1 MTEAGNGHAIKRG
14 NAIII
19 KAHLPPSWAEPRSSY
34 FLPNSHHL
42 TSSSSLFSSCPF
54 DIETSNNLP
63 DEAHDLAIAPE
74 PIAHTRGCRMT
85 SYLSRLSLMPGFP
98 EYTGPHKVGTI
109 DVELPVSDL
118 DCPSPSPDESISTV
132 QYRIFYPC
140 QPDAKGKK
148 NVNWLPAPQRGY
160 ISAYTKFLGAGSMLA
175 ELISYVCCNS

>member
-1 MTEAGNGHAIKRG
+1 MRS
-14 NAIII
+14 NAII
-19 KAHLPPSWAEPRSSY
+19 KVHLPPSWGGAEVCVFSCQILTPS
-34 FLPNSHHL
+34 LPHPF
-42 TSSSSLFSSCPF
+42 SSLLAYLTLKRRITFLAKLTIWRLPLNRLRT
-54 DIETSNNLP
+54 IET
-63 DEAHDLAIAPE
+63 PE
-74 PIAHTRGCRMT
+74 MT
-85 SYLSRLSLMPGFP
+85 SYLSRLSLTPGFP

-109 DVELPVSDL
+109 DVELTVSYL

-175 ELISYVCCNS
+175 ELIS

>member
-1 MTEAGNGHAIKRG
+1 MPSSKPIF
-14 NAIII
+14 
-19 KAHLPPSWAEPRSSY
+19 LPPPCAEPRSFVFSCQILTAS
-34 FLPNSHHL
+34 LPRPF
-42 TSSSSLFSSCPF
+42 SSLLVNLTVKLQITFLAKLTIGRLPLNRLRA
-54 DIETSNNLP
+54 IE
-63 DEAHDLAIAPE
+63 IAE
-74 PIAHTRGCRMT
+74 MT

-175 ELISYVCCNS
+175 ELIW

>member
-1 MTEAGNGHAIKRG
+1 MPSSKPIF
-14 NAIII
+14 
-19 KAHLPPSWAEPRSSY
+19 LFPSWAEPRSFVFSCQIIAAS
-34 FLPNSHHL
+34 LPHPF
-42 TSSSSLFSSCPF
+42 SSLFAYLILKPQINFLAKLTIWRLSLNRLRT
-54 DIETSNNLP
+54 IEIP
-63 DEAHDLAIAPE
+63 D
-74 PIAHTRGCRMT
+74 MT
-85 SYLSRLSLMPGFP
+85 SYLSRLSLVPGFP

-175 ELISYVCCNS
+175 ELIS

>member
-1 MTEAGNGHAIKRG
+1 
-14 NAIII
+14 
-19 KAHLPPSWAEPRSSY
+19 
-34 FLPNSHHL
+34 
-42 TSSSSLFSSCPF
+42 
-54 DIETSNNLP
+54 
-63 DEAHDLAIAPE
+63 
-74 PIAHTRGCRMT
+74 MT
-85 SYLSRLSLMPGFP
+85 SYLSRLSPVPGFP

-109 DVELPVSDL
+109 DVELPVSEL

-175 ELISYVCCNS
+175 DLIS

>member
-1 MTEAGNGHAIKRG
+1 MTEAGKSHATKCHHQSPSSSFKGRAEVFIFSVKILT
-14 NAIII
+14 ASLPHPFSSLL
-19 KAHLPPSWAEPRSSY
+19 AHLTLQPQIT
-34 FLPNSHHL
+34 FLAKL
-42 TSSSSLFSSCPF
+42 TIWQLPLNRLRT
-54 DIETSNNLP
+54 IE
-63 DEAHDLAIAPE
+63 IA
-74 PIAHTRGCRMT
+74 AMT

-175 ELISYVCCNS
+175 ELIS